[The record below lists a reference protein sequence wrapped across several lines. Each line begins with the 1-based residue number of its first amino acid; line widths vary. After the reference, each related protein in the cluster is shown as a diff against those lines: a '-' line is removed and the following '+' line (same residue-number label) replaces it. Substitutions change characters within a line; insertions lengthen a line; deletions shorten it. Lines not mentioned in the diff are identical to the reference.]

1 MLSRL
6 SIRDLFIVVAILTMT
21 PVASFVVTKFC
32 ASGVL
37 GATIAAGIVT
47 VSSFTLIALIDW
59 AIWKDDK
66 KERVKTN
73 NAVRQWELTHRK
85 VLGETSSARS
95 ARWWWWPVYS
105 WWLKQRYRENT

>member
-6 SIRDLFIVVAILTMT
+6 SIRDLFIAIAILIMT
-21 PVASFVVTKFC
+21 PAASFVVTKFC

-37 GATIAAGIVT
+37 GPTIAAGIVIA
-47 VSSFTLIALIDW
+47 SSFTLIALIDW

-66 KERVKTN
+66 KERVKLN
-73 NAVRQWELTHRK
+73 NALRQWELTTGE
-85 VLGETSSARS
+85 VLGRAWTGRS
-95 ARWWWWPVYS
+95 ARWWWWPVRN